1 MNMRLHSAKVIS
13 REKIYETFITP
24 GYYIVLTLG
33 FLLSYFLINGFV
45 HSVDSSGF
53 DFSLSPLYSSLGKTI
68 TGAFG
73 EAMMETLFME
83 GPFLFTFFI
92 FLIPVLFFIS
102 FSSVFSFGLEKKVGA
117 LELVSYG
124 PSDGTSYFLA
134 VFVRDILFAVL
145 SILLFLLFAL
155 AASATNNLVLGPR
168 FLLTLPAGIFFSVV
182 IFAYGILVNGITDN
196 GGSAVIL
203 FLGIILLFAVLFFGT
218 LSLAGGYAQSLFNTF
233 SWILQW
239 FSPFYYLGLCM
250 RAVETGNA
258 ALFVLGILVSLVLAG
273 GILFISHVIFKNRGV
288 RP

>member
-1 MNMRLHSAKVIS
+1 MNSRLHSTKVIS

-45 HSVDSSGF
+45 HSIDSSGF
-53 DFSLSPLYSSLGKTI
+53 DFTLSPLYSSLGKTI
-68 TGAFG
+68 SGAFG
-73 EAMMETLFME
+73 DTMMENLFTE

-92 FLIPVLFFIS
+92 YLVPVLFFIS
-102 FSSVFSFGLEKKVGA
+102 FSSVFNFGLEKKVGA

-134 VFVRDILFAVL
+134 VFARDILFAVV
-145 SILLFLLFAL
+145 SILLFLLFAV
-155 AASATNNLVLGPR
+155 AAAGTNNLVLGPR
-168 FLLTLPAGIFFSVV
+168 FLLSLLAGVFFSLVV
-182 IFAYGILVNGITDN
+182 FAYGILANGITDN

-203 FLGIILLFAVLFFGT
+203 FLGILLLFAVLFFGS
-218 LSLAGGYAQSLFNTF
+218 LSLAGGYVQSLFNTF
-233 SWILQW
+233 SWVLQW

-250 RAVETGNA
+250 RAVETGNVP
-258 ALFVLGILVSLVLAG
+258 LYLLGVLISLVLSG
-273 GILFISHVIFKNRGV
+273 GLLAVSHIVFKNRGV